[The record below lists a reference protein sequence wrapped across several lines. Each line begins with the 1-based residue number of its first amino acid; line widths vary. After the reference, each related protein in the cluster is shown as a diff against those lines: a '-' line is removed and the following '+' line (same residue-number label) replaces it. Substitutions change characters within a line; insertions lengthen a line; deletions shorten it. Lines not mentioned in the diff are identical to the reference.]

1 MKMVE
6 FGKKLLSL
14 PVIADLA
21 EKVAD
26 TYKTGWEVYPP
37 IQDLEGT
44 GWAGIHNLCVSA
56 FGAILRNYRVDQLLD
71 GGSENHGTC
80 ITLTLK
86 SNTHW
91 AITDEFTVK
100 IEHRTVSTKDA
111 TGHLW
116 RKGLYAR
123 IGISAKGYG
132 QSDPL
137 VSSKKVD
144 DTRKYVKDFLDS
156 LLDANGLA
164 YWEKTSFNADFEA
177 FKRKYTRK
185 GIHVVGS
192 LSITRKPK

>member
-6 FGKKLLSL
+6 FCKKLLSL
-14 PVIADLA
+14 RVIADLA

-26 TYKTGWEVYPP
+26 TYKSGLDVDPP
-37 IQDLEGT
+37 IEDWEGT
-44 GWAGIHNLCVSA
+44 GWADIHNLCVSA

-71 GGSENHGTC
+71 GGLENHGTR

-86 SNTHW
+86 SNTHGF
-91 AITDEFTVK
+91 ISDDFTVK

-123 IGISAKGYG
+123 IGVSANGYS
-132 QSDPL
+132 QSNPL

-156 LLDANGLA
+156 QLDANGLA
-164 YWEKTSFNADFEA
+164 YWEKTSFNADLERL
-177 FKRKYTRK
+177 KRKYARK
-185 GIHVVGS
+185 GIRVIGS

>member
-1 MKMVE
+1 MKIVE

-14 PVIADLA
+14 PRIADLVK
-21 EKVAD
+21 KVAAI
-26 TYKTGWEVYPP
+26 KSGWEVYPP
-37 IQDLEGT
+37 TVESECTD
-44 GWAGIHNLCVSA
+44 WADIHNLCVSA

-71 GGSENHGTC
+71 GGSENHGTR

-91 AITDEFTVK
+91 AIRDAFTIA
-100 IEHRTVSTKDA
+100 IEHRTVPTKDA

-123 IGISAKGYG
+123 IGVSAKGYS
-132 QSDPL
+132 QSNPL

-156 LLDANGLA
+156 QLDANGLA
-164 YWEKTSFNADFEA
+164 YWEKTGFSAEFEA
-177 FKRKYTRK
+177 IKRKYARK
-185 GIHVVGS
+185 GIRVVGS
-192 LSITRKPK
+192 LSITRRP

>member
-14 PVIADLA
+14 PSIASLV

-26 TYKTGWEVYPP
+26 TYKSGWVVYP
-37 IQDLEGT
+37 QESEGT
-44 GWAGIHNLCVSA
+44 GWADIHNLCVSA
-56 FGAILRNYRVDQLLD
+56 FGAILQNYRVDQLLD
-71 GGSENHGTC
+71 GGSDNHGTR

-91 AITDEFTVK
+91 AIRDAFTIA
-100 IEHRTVSTKDA
+100 IEHRTVPTKDA

-123 IGISAKGYG
+123 IGVSANGYS

-156 LLDANGLA
+156 QLDANGLA
-164 YWEKTSFNADFEA
+164 YWEKTGFSAEFEA
-177 FKRKYTRK
+177 IKRKYARK
-185 GIHVVGS
+185 GIRVVGS
-192 LSITRKPK
+192 LSITRRP

>member
-14 PVIADLA
+14 PSIADLVK
-21 EKVAD
+21 KVAD
-26 TYKTGWEVYPP
+26 TYTSGLDVYPP
-37 IQDLEGT
+37 TVDTEGT
-44 GWAGIHNLCVSA
+44 VWADLHNLCVSA
-56 FGAILRNYRVDQLLD
+56 FGAIVQMHRVEQLLD
-71 GGSENHGTC
+71 GGSENHGTR

-91 AITDEFTVK
+91 AIRDEFTIA

-123 IGISAKGYG
+123 IGISAKGYS

-156 LLDANGLA
+156 QLDANGLA

-177 FKRKYTRK
+177 FKRKYARK
-185 GIHVVGS
+185 GIRVVGS
-192 LSITRKPK
+192 LSITRKP

>member
-14 PVIADLA
+14 PSIADLVK
-21 EKVAD
+21 KVASI
-26 TYKTGWEVYPP
+26 KSGWEFHPP
-37 IQDLEGT
+37 TVESECT
-44 GWAGIHNLCVSA
+44 GWADIHNLCVSA
-56 FGAILRNYRVDQLLD
+56 FGAILQMHRVEQLLD
-71 GGSENHGTC
+71 GGSENHGIR

-91 AITDEFTVK
+91 AIRDEFTIA

-123 IGISAKGYG
+123 IGISAKGFS

-156 LLDANGLA
+156 QLDANGLA

-177 FKRKYTRK
+177 FKRKYARK
-185 GIHVVGS
+185 GIRVVGS
-192 LSITRKPK
+192 LSITRKP

>member
-14 PVIADLA
+14 PSIADLV
-21 EKVAD
+21 EKVAE
-26 TYKTGWEVYPP
+26 TYKSGWVVYP
-37 IQDLEGT
+37 QESEGT
-44 GWAGIHNLCVSA
+44 GWSDIHNLCVSA
-56 FGAILRNYRVDQLLD
+56 FGAILQNYRVDQLLD
-71 GGSENHGTC
+71 GGSDNHGTR

-91 AITDEFTVK
+91 AIRDAFTIA

-123 IGISAKGYG
+123 IGVSANGYS

-156 LLDANGLA
+156 QLDANGLA
-164 YWEKTSFNADFEA
+164 YWEKTGFSAEFEA
-177 FKRKYTRK
+177 IKRKYARK
-185 GIHVVGS
+185 GIRVVGS
-192 LSITRKPK
+192 LSITRRP